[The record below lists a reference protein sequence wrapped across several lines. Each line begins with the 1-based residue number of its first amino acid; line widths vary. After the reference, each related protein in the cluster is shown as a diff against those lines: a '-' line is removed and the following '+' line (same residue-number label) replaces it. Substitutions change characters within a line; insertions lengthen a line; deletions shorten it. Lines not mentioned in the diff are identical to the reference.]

1 MGLLDI
7 FRRKPSPD
15 AFADRVMKRAHGL
28 SPQLSARYDDKAFQ
42 IHFDSPEGK
51 PWTMNL
57 HNAYRDALAVPHAKR
72 GVVIEHYLLSVTE
85 SLADTRAEDVPA
97 SLMPVIRDTA
107 MFYGMRLSASVAGD
121 VSTDM
126 GPVLRAFT
134 ADLSVVLVL
143 DSERSTHTVDEALL
157 TKAGLDS
164 EASFRLAV
172 DNLRDKTDPSGM
184 GRQGGVWISTWN
196 DIYDAS
202 RLLLTDMIHRLDVHG
217 EPVAIVP
224 SRNHLLV
231 TGSLDTE
238 GLERIATLA
247 ADVLEKDTRPL
258 DDQLLVLRDGN
269 WLPFAAPLSTET
281 ARRLSLAR
289 YRRLDDAYGEQKRL
303 LEAIHEKEHTDRFVA
318 SYRAVEETQTGRIFS
333 TAQWTRGV
341 ETLLPRGD
349 DLLLFCDIRR
359 ELLRIR
365 WEDAVP
371 SIPQLAVPCPDL
383 CPPRFLLT
391 DFPDDATYEVL
402 RQKAIEVRPVPDD

>member
-7 FRRKPSPD
+7 FMRKPSPD
-15 AFADRVMKRAHGL
+15 SFADMVMKRAHVL

-57 HNAYRDALAVPHAKR
+57 HNAYRDALAASHAKR
-72 GVVIEHYLLSVTE
+72 GAVIEHYLLSMTHG
-85 SLADTRAEDVPA
+85 LADDSAEGIA
-97 SLMPVIRDTA
+97 ANLMPVIRDTA
-107 MFYGMRLSASVAGD
+107 MFDWMRLYARAAGDLSTDTGPLARTFTDNLSVA
-121 VSTDM
+121 
-126 GPVLRAFT
+126 
-134 ADLSVVLVL
+134 LVL
-143 DSERSTHTVDEALL
+143 DSERATQTVGRGQLAI
-157 TKAGLDS
+157 AGLDRD
-164 EASFRLAV
+164 AAFRQAV
-172 DNLRDKTDPSGM
+172 DNLRDRTDPSGM
-184 GRQGGVWISTWN
+184 SRQGGVWISTWN

-217 EPVAIVP
+217 EPVAIIP

-231 TGSLDTE
+231 TGSLDAE

-247 ADVLEKDTRPL
+247 ADVLEQDTRPL
-258 DDQLLVLRDGN
+258 GDQFLLLRDGN
-269 WLPFAAPLSTET
+269 WLPFETPLSPET

-289 YRRLDDAYGEQKRL
+289 YRRLDGAYGEQKKV
-303 LEAIHEKEHTDRFVA
+303 LETIHEKEQTDRFVA
-318 SYRAVEETQTGRIFS
+318 SYRAAEETHTGRIFS

-349 DLLLFCDIRR
+349 QLLLFCDVRR
-359 ELLRIR
+359 ELLTID
-365 WEDAVP
+365 WEDAVAH
-371 SIPQLAVPCPDL
+371 IPQLAVPCADL

-402 RQKAIEVRPVPDD
+402 KQKSLNVQPVPDD